1 MFTRPIIF
9 ASVISTAVFVTSN
22 ASAEFNGEV
31 LIAPPPPN
39 WSGGAISETKDGTLQ
54 TWRRTFNSRDG
65 VSETISIRRSA
76 LPDNPDIDALADT
89 VSVRVGAICENYNE
103 TARKPLKTKIGSALS
118 FIITCKPSSVGPKSK
133 QRLYIRARV
142 MLGEF
147 NQYVVERT
155 WRGDIQQPTSPINS
169 PKTRASW
176 QAFFRATSVCNTL
189 ISECSEERARN
200 VHAHERFKNMRAL
213 PEVIRPIME
222 ATDIQIVAS
231 KFGQL
236 TGRAQACGED
246 ITPLTSKVGRMF
258 AHVSPNDQV
267 SSVAVATFNSAR
279 ETTYTQQTSLPREQ
293 CGEILRTFRSHP
305 SRVGVF
311 HNYAQRFL

>member
-1 MFTRPIIF
+1 MFIRPFII
-9 ASVISTAVFVTSN
+9 ASVISAAVFVTSN
-22 ASAEFNGEV
+22 ASAAFNGEV
-31 LIAPPPPN
+31 LVAPPPPN
-39 WSGGAISETKDGTLQ
+39 WSGGALSETKDGTLQ
-54 TWRRTFNSRDG
+54 TWRRAFNSHD
-65 VSETISIRRSA
+65 SIAESISIRRSA
-76 LPDNPDIDALADT
+76 LPDNPDINALANT
-89 VSVRVGAICENYNE
+89 VAVRVGAICENYNE

-118 FIITCKPSSVGPKSK
+118 FIITCKPSSAGPQSK
-133 QRLYIRARV
+133 QRLYIRTRV

-147 NQYVVERT
+147 NQYVVERA

-176 QAFFRATSVCNTL
+176 QAFFGATSICNTL

-200 VHAHERFKNMRAL
+200 IHAHERFKKMRAL
-213 PEVIRPIME
+213 PEVIRPVMD

-246 ITPLTSKVGRMF
+246 ITPLTSKIGRMF

-267 SSVAVATFNSAR
+267 SSIAVATFNSAR
-279 ETTYTQQTSLPREQ
+279 ETTYTHQTSLPREQ